1 MTDSGW
7 WLGVAAVFVLAGMVK
22 GVVGL
27 GLPTVS
33 MALLALWL
41 SPATAAA
48 WLVLPSMV
56 TNMWQMRPW
65 PQLRVLARQ
74 LWPMQLGVVVGTLG
88 AAWQFGALQLASSQ
102 RWLGAALVLYALW
115 GLWGRPLV
123 IPAGAGGRQ
132 QSLAHGVLGAL
143 VGAATGVVTALTGV
157 FVIPAV
163 PYLQSLGLGKDTLIQ
178 AMGLSFS
185 VSTIALAISLQQH
198 GGVAMAQW
206 AWSALWL
213 LPALAGM
220 WCGERLRGRLSPQV
234 FKRCLFAS
242 LLLLG
247 TYMALRR

>member
-1 MTDSGW
+1 MTDPGW
-7 WLGVAAVFVLAGMVK
+7 WLGVAAVFVVAGMVK

-56 TNMWQMRPW
+56 TNLWQMRPW
-65 PQLRVLARQ
+65 PQLRVLVRQ
-74 LWPMQLGVVVGTLG
+74 LWPMQLGVVIGTLG

-115 GLWGRPLV
+115 GLWGRPLQM
-123 IPAGAGGRQ
+123 PTPHGGSQR
-132 QSLAHGVLGAL
+132 GMLGAL

-163 PYLQSLGLGKDTLIQ
+163 PYLQSLGLGKDALIQ

-198 GGVAMAQW
+198 GGVAMVEW

-220 WCGERLRGRLSPQV
+220 WCGERLRGRLSPWV

-247 TYMALRR
+247 GYMALR

>member
-1 MTDSGW
+1 M
-7 WLGVAAVFVLAGMVK
+7 
-22 GVVGL
+22 
-27 GLPTVS
+27 
-33 MALLALWL
+33 
-41 SPATAAA
+41 
-48 WLVLPSMV
+48 
-56 TNMWQMRPW
+56 
-65 PQLRVLARQ
+65 
-74 LWPMQLGVVVGTLG
+74 
-88 AAWQFGALQLASSQ
+88 QLASSQ

-123 IPAGAGGRQ
+123 IPAPADGRQ
-132 QSLAHGVLGAL
+132 QSLARGMLGAL

-163 PYLQSLGLGKDTLIQ
+163 PYLQSLGLGKDALIQ

-198 GGVAMAQW
+198 GGVAMAEW

-213 LPALAGM
+213 LPALAGV
-220 WCGERLRGRLSPQV
+220 WCGERLRGRLSPLV

-247 TYMALRR
+247 TYMAVR